1 VRVLDGLDT
10 TLLIRPDGYL
20 AAVDV
25 PSDPSAVQS
34 ALGRYALGQTS

>member
-1 VRVLDGLDT
+1 VLDGLDT

-25 PSDPSAVQS
+25 PADPSAVRS